1 MAKPKVRGAKL
12 LNKLFAHTKCGT
24 TFTAVLLLRAQVQ
37 YERSKFNI
45 LQMHEQNCGMDVH
58 LLASKL
64 TNKKHKLMI
73 TSQTSV
79 LFLQ

>member
-1 MAKPKVRGAKL
+1 
-12 LNKLFAHTKCGT
+12 
-24 TFTAVLLLRAQVQ
+24 
-37 YERSKFNI
+37 
-45 LQMHEQNCGMDVH
+45 MDVH
-58 LLASKL
+58 VLASKL